1 MSYAMSQESRF
12 PRPYTK
18 SGMPRVSR
26 LKLPPIPAK
35 ESLGERVARIRK
47 ERGFTQVELAEKI
60 GVIQSIVSAIERDV
74 LKLSAEMAIR
84 FALAL
89 EVTTDDLLMPAKRN
103 GSQAKKPSR
112 KILRRLEKIET
123 LPRTQQ
129 TAVLKTID
137 NALELHLLKT
147 GTR

>member
-12 PRPYTK
+12 PRPYTE
-18 SGMPRVSR
+18 SGMPRISR

-103 GSQAKKPSR
+103 GSQARKPSR

>member
-1 MSYAMSQESRF
+1 
-12 PRPYTK
+12 
-18 SGMPRVSR
+18 MPRVSR

-35 ESLGERVARIRK
+35 ESIGERVGRIRK

-89 EVTTDDLLMPAKRN
+89 EVTTDELLLPVKRN
-103 GSQAKKPSR
+103 GTQGKKPSR

-129 TAVLKTID
+129 MAVLKTID
-137 NALELHLLKT
+137 NALELHTLKT

>member
-1 MSYAMSQESRF
+1 
-12 PRPYTK
+12 
-18 SGMPRVSR
+18 MPRVSR

-103 GSQAKKPSR
+103 GSQARKPSR

>member
-12 PRPYTK
+12 PRPYTE
-18 SGMPRVSR
+18 SGMPRISR
-26 LKLPPIPAK
+26 FKLPPIPAK

-89 EVTTDDLLMPAKRN
+89 EVSTDDLLMPAKRN
-103 GSQAKKPSR
+103 GSQARKPSR

>member
-1 MSYAMSQESRF
+1 
-12 PRPYTK
+12 
-18 SGMPRVSR
+18 MPRISR

-103 GSQAKKPSR
+103 GSQARKPSR

>member
-1 MSYAMSQESRF
+1 MLLVKKAHFS
-12 PRPYTK
+12 PYTEP
-18 SGMPRVSR
+18 GMPRVSR
-26 LKLPPIPAK
+26 LKLPPMSVQ
-35 ESLGERVARIRK
+35 ESMGQRVARIRK

-74 LKLSAEMAIR
+74 LRLSAEMAVR

-89 EVTTDDLLMPAKRN
+89 DVTMDDLLMPAKKAN
-103 GSQAKKPSR
+103 GSQSRKPSR
-112 KILRRLEKIET
+112 KILRRLELIET

-137 NALELHLLKT
+137 NALELHTLKA
-147 GTR
+147 GSR